1 MVFGNLSTGIEVF
14 GAYNSDDQ
22 TYTPDRTYTLVDTIE
37 AKGVSNIYYYGLYK
51 VEFQNEGEPEWR
63 IHGESSSLTD
73 SDYTFEQD
81 GNELVITSK
90 NAGTAGAFT
99 MTAAAIHKAADEG
112 TQVHEAAEKL
122 VLGEEI
128 SWMDDY
134 GNAKYSQI
142 VWEMILKFA
151 EFWKEY
157 KPELISSEQFVWS
170 DKYKYAGTADI
181 VCKMNDEIW
190 LLDLKTSNS
199 IHKSYDLQLAS
210 YAKGLEESRGVKIE
224 RTGIIWLKAKCRGP
238 SKQKGVIQG
247 KGWKVLQI
255 DEIEKNF
262 KLFQNI
268 YELYQL
274 ENPNTEPIYN
284 SYPTTIKV

>member
-1 MVFGNLSTGIEVF
+1 MIKQGM
-14 GAYNSDDQ
+14 
-22 TYTPDRTYTLVDTIE
+22 
-37 AKGVSNIYYYGLYK
+37 NILK
-51 VEFQNEGEPEWR
+51 QNEKNRLEFNAELKQINFLDRRVYKRGEGVYYPSVTT
-63 IHGESSSLTD
+63 ILQYMPKNKFFESWLKD
-73 SDYTFEQD
+73 V
-81 GNELVITSK
+81 GH
-90 NAGTAGAFT
+90 NADLIMRRAG
-99 MTAAAIHKAADEG
+99 KEG

-122 VLGEEI
+122 VEGEEI

-181 VCKMNDEIW
+181 VCKIKGEVW

-210 YAKGLEESRGVKIE
+210 YAKALKESRDVEIE

-238 SKQKGVIQG
+238 SKQKGVMQG
-247 KGWKVLQI
+247 KGWKVLQV
-255 DEIEKNF
+255 DEIEKNV